1 MNTIS
6 TDFRYFIE
14 NDINPFILFSDQGSI
29 LYLNKSAEFLMGIDT
44 QKEIYDLALAHAPH
58 SFGHKVTL
66 MELSFSSYEFYGMN
80 VLYDS
85 DHEIGVHLYNRPRPK
100 ITQEETLEGYTPT
113 DLNLLLQA
121 NIELFSIRY
130 QGKISLMTDYTMPDV
145 QLHQNNFSLLLRK
158 VFTQFSLVES
168 IDISLT
174 IKIGAKIIIGEKR
187 YPIII
192 LKLSAPQRDNR
203 SDKVIKELALAHH
216 IDTRFKE
223 GTLILEIPAIS

>member
-1 MNTIS
+1 
-6 TDFRYFIE
+6 
-14 NDINPFILFSDQGSI
+14 
-29 LYLNKSAEFLMGIDT
+29 
-44 QKEIYDLALAHAPH
+44 
-58 SFGHKVTL
+58 
-66 MELSFSSYEFYGMN
+66 
-80 VLYDS
+80 
-85 DHEIGVHLYNRPRPK
+85 
-100 ITQEETLEGYTPT
+100 
-113 DLNLLLQA
+113 
-121 NIELFSIRY
+121 
-130 QGKISLMTDYTMPDV
+130 MTDYTMPDV

-203 SDKVIKELALAHH
+203 SDKIIKELALTHH